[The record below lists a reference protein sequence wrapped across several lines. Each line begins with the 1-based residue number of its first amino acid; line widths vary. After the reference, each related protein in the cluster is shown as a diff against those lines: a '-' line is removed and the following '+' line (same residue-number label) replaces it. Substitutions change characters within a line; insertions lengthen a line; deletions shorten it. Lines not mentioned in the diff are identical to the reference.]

1 MPALG
6 MAQQAGLIVAWLKK
20 PGDAVKTGDALM
32 EVETDKAVMEV
43 EAQADGFLTDVRA
56 AAGDTVPIGDV
67 IAMIS
72 DSPAGSGLAPARPA
86 EAKPAASDPSSLV
99 ADKSVVEAPAGQ
111 TIAAITAANSG
122 APAPREA
129 KSANSAPEPARAAP
143 AQPKPT
149 LPGVMRAPKPV
160 AAPEGGVTSRV
171 LASPKARRLAA
182 EQGLDLS
189 RLVAA
194 GFAQPYH
201 VRDLEVLRALPAA
214 PTVSATAPL
223 SRHLTARVRADGFAD
238 FLEWMRDETGT
249 APDATSVMAGMAA
262 AALRQAASNEP
273 LTVAVEAFGRQR
285 HFADA
290 DRCGLGLAKA
300 AEPADAPALILRD
313 LRGTGVTA
321 LRIGAEATPTL
332 SVSRDGPEILIT
344 LECAPDQLQPEAA
357 VDLISGFAGRL
368 AEPLR
373 HLL

>member
-1 MPALG
+1 MPREVIMPALG

-20 PGDAVKTGDALM
+20 PGEAVKTGDALM
-32 EVETDKAVMEV
+32 EVETDKAVVEV

-56 AAGDTVPIGDV
+56 AAGDTVPVGDV
-67 IAMIS
+67 IAVIS
-72 DSPAGSGLAPARPA
+72 DSPAGSGVAPTRPA
-86 EAKPAASDPSSLV
+86 DTKPAANDPSSLV
-99 ADKSVVEAPAGQ
+99 AEKPVAEAAAGRAADPEAPA
-111 TIAAITAANSG
+111 ARA
-122 APAPREA
+122 A
-129 KSANSAPEPARAAP
+129 KSAKSAH
-143 AQPKPT
+143 
-149 LPGVMRAPKPV
+149 VPKPV
-160 AAPEGGVTSRV
+160 VVPEDGATGRV

-201 VRDLEVLRALPAA
+201 VSDLEALRALPAA
-214 PTVSATAPL
+214 PAVSATAPA
-223 SRHLTARVRADGFAD
+223 SRHLTARVRADGFAG
-238 FLEWMRDETGT
+238 FLDWMRDETGT
-249 APDATSVMAGMAA
+249 PPDATSVMAGMAA

-273 LTVAVEAFGRQR
+273 LTVAVEAFGRKR
-285 HFADA
+285 LFADA

-313 LRGTGVTA
+313 LRGTGVTT
-321 LRIGAEATPTL
+321 LRIGAEAAPTL

-357 VDLISGFAGRL
+357 VELISGFAGRL